1 MKIKK
6 ALITAAGFGTRFL
19 PITKTIQK
27 EMLPILNRPII
38 DYVVDDL
45 VKAGVEEI
53 VFVISEHNIQL
64 LHYYR
69 ENKRLYNYL
78 KRMGKVDLYERVA
91 NLHTKA
97 KFTFIRQPDDAPY
110 GTAVPVLFAKEHL
123 VKEEA
128 FFVFMGDDFL
138 FNANG
143 FSESQAM
150 LKLFQASGASGVM
163 ACVKKPKSQIS
174 RYGVVKMREINGH
187 RYLDSIVE
195 KPPVEKAPSN
205 LVNISKYILTPK
217 IFEILDKQGP
227 NPDSGELYITDTVT
241 TLAQQEKVAIYTP
254 KGYYLDGGNPA
265 EWLKANLTVA
275 YHQPEIWEKVKK
287 HLDRLNSK
295 F

>member
-53 VFVISEHNIQL
+53 IFVISEHNIQL

-69 ENKRLYNYL
+69 ENRRLYGYL
-78 KRMGKVDLYERVA
+78 KARGKLSLYDQVSD
-91 NLHTKA
+91 LHTKA
-97 KFTFIRQPDDAPY
+97 KFTFIRQPDNAPY
-110 GTAVPVLFAKEHL
+110 GTAVPVQFAKEYL
-123 VKEEA
+123 VNEEA

-143 FSESQAM
+143 FSESKAM
-150 LKLFQASGASGVM
+150 LELFNHSQAAGVM
-163 ACVKKPKSQIS
+163 ACVKKPKSELS
-174 RYGVVKMREINGH
+174 RYGVVKMKKVNQVS
-187 RYLDSIVE
+187 YLESIVE

-217 IFEILDKQGP
+217 IFKILKDQKP
-227 NPDSGELYITDTVT
+227 NPDSNELYITDTVT
-241 TLAQQEKVAIYTP
+241 ALAQDDNVAIYTP
-254 KGYYLDGGNPA
+254 RGYYLDGGNPT
-265 EWLKANLTVA
+265 EWLKANLLVA
-275 YHQPEIWEKVKK
+275 YHQPEVWEKVKK
-287 HLDRLNSK
+287 HLESLDKS
-295 F
+295 